1 MTVRLLLM
9 VLAIICLLL
18 TAFGVQSSRVN
29 LLALGLAFWA
39 AATIVTV

>member
-9 VLAIICLLL
+9 VLAILCLLL
-18 TAFGVQSSRVN
+18 TAFGIPSNRVN

-39 AATIVTV
+39 TASIITV